1 MVKKQAKTKQIKI
14 KKYKSAYIFF
24 TQEKIQKY
32 KKLYP
37 NLLYRDI
44 FKLIGEEWKNL
55 KENSRKKYYD
65 LEKQSKDIFEKN
77 KEKSNYNYS
86 IKKKKIKKPIR
97 NRTPFML
104 YLHEN
109 KEKIDK
115 NNCVLSL
122 KKIGEMWKI
131 YQIKK
136 KKYILKNLM
145 MIKKDIKKIYLNI
158 LKKRIKFK
166 KAKPKIKN

>member
-1 MVKKQAKTKQIKI
+1 MVKKKPKAKQIKL

-37 NLLYRDI
+37 NTLYRDI

-65 LEKQSKDIFEKN
+65 LEKNSKELFEKN

-97 NRTPFML
+97 NRTPFMI

-115 NNCVLSL
+115 NNCVKSL
-122 KKIGEMWKI
+122 KNIGEMWKSISNKEKEI
-131 YQIKK
+131 YIKK
-136 KKYILKNLM
+136 AEDDKERYKKELFEYI
-145 MIKKDIKKIYLNI
+145 
-158 LKKRIKFK
+158 
-166 KAKPKIKN
+166 KIKDKIQKK